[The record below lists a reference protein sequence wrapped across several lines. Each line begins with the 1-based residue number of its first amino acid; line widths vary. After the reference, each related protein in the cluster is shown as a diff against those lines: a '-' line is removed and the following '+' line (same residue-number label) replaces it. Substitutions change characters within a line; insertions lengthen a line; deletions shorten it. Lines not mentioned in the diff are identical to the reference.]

1 MYVTTFYSFKGGV
14 GRTMALVNV
23 AVDLAQRGRRV
34 LLVDFDLEAPGLD
47 TFKVGRSARSTPG
60 IVDYITAYLGTGQ
73 APDATRF
80 VFESTGMRDSG
91 GGLWIMPAGADDDG
105 YATTLSRIDWSE
117 LYEKHDGFFLFE
129 DLKAQ
134 WEASLRPDYV
144 LIDSRTGHTDVGGIC
159 TRQLPDSVVVLF
171 FPNAQNL
178 RGLKK
183 VVQDIRS
190 ETGRT
195 RDRQIDLHF
204 VMSNV
209 PDLDDEDRI
218 LEANIQA
225 FKRELGLLRPPLVI
239 HRYDSLSL
247 LNQVIFTK
255 ERPRSR
261 LAKEYGGVTRE
272 IMRLNPADRDGAL
285 EYIVSTRRAGRFP
298 GRYALARSERHLDTI
313 KKNHGDDGE
322 ILYRLALL
330 RRDDGSPAD
339 ANTLLTRAIEA
350 GYEEPG
356 VYLARALI
364 RQTELSDPDGAS
376 RDAMRVLS
384 SDRASPRQVKRA
396 MSMITPDRLVEVV
409 DSPALT
415 ALGDDARAWIA
426 GRVSQTAEEAVAV
439 RHMLRP
445 LLTEGSL
452 SRYAQTDAR
461 RALSLASIALGRF
474 AEAIQVIRDE
484 APDVDSMAIDF
495 AFNYG
500 MALWGQQGGI
510 VSHPFARV
518 VQLHHSDAG
527 LSGSPNYLQCMAVS
541 HWAVGELEI
550 AQTFVEEAKR
560 QMTTEGGRQMSCWR
574 YLEVGSRDFEIDTD
588 EILTLIDGDRNAI
601 PRFMRTD
608 SS

>member
-1 MYVTTFYSFKGGV
+1 M
-14 GRTMALVNV
+14 
-23 AVDLAQRGRRV
+23 

-47 TFKVGRSARSTPG
+47 TFKVGKSARSTPG
-60 IVDYITAYLGTGQ
+60 IVDYIAAYLRTGQ

-80 VFESTGMRDSG
+80 VFESTGMQDSG

-134 WEASLRPDYV
+134 WKASLHPDYV

-190 ETGRT
+190 ETERT

-218 LEANIQA
+218 LEGNIRA
-225 FKRELGLLRPPLVI
+225 FRRELGLPRPPMVI

-261 LAKEYGGVTRE
+261 LAKEYGKVTRE
-272 IMRLNPADRDGAL
+272 IMQLNAADRDGAL
-285 EYIVSTRRAGRFP
+285 EYIMSTHRRGRFRVRHALADARAG
-298 GRYALARSERHLDTI
+298 SERHLDVI
-313 KKNHGDDGE
+313 QKDHEGDGE
-322 ILYRLALL
+322 VMYRLGLL

-350 GYEEPG
+350 GYGEPD
-356 VYLARALI
+356 VYLERALI
-364 RQTELSDPDGAS
+364 RQSELSDPDGAS
-376 RDAMRVLS
+376 RDAMRVLNS
-384 SDRASPRQVKRA
+384 NRASPRQVKRA
-396 MSMITPDRLVEVV
+396 MSMITPDRVTDVT
-409 DSPALT
+409 DAPALT
-415 ALGDDARAWIA
+415 ALDDDARVWIA
-426 GRVSQTAEEAVAV
+426 GRVSRTAEEAVAA

-445 LLTEGSL
+445 LLLGGSL
-452 SRYAQTDAR
+452 SRDARTAAR
-461 RALSLASIALGRF
+461 RALSATSIALGRF
-474 AEAIQVIRDE
+474 AEAIEVMQSE
-484 APDVDSMAIDF
+484 AADVDSMEIDF

-500 MALWGQQGGI
+500 MALWGEQGEVARG
-510 VSHPFARV
+510 PFERV
-518 VQLHHSDAG
+518 IRLHDSGGG
-527 LSGSPNYLQCMAVS
+527 LSGSPNYFQCMAVS
-541 HWAVGELEI
+541 YWAVGELEV
-550 AQTFVEEAKR
+550 AQTFVEKAKL
-560 QMTTEGGRQMSCWR
+560 QMATEGGRQMSCWR
-574 YLEVGSRDFEIDTD
+574 YLEVGASDFETDTD
-588 EILTLIDGDRNAI
+588 EILTLIAGDRNVL
-601 PRFMRTD
+601 PRFMKTD
-608 SS
+608 KTERGEGGG